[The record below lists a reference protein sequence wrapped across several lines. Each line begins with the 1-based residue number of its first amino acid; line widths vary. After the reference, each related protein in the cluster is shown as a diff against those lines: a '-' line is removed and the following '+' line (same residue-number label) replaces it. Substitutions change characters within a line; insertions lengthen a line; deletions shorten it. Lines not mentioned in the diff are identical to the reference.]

1 MEPTV
6 AGARG
11 DFHASIRR
19 VEKDL
24 YKAEYRGDLNPE
36 HPDAREWPDSH
47 IASNLDEA
55 KGFVEN
61 LARSLNYRRV
71 VWDSLPD

>member
-6 AGARG
+6 AGAKG
-11 DFHASIRR
+11 DFHASIRQ
-19 VEKDL
+19 VEPGL
-24 YKAEYRGDLNPE
+24 YKAEYTGDLNPA

-47 IASNLDEA
+47 IANTLAEA
-55 KGFVEN
+55 KGFVEE